1 MNIDYMENVLFRNR
15 YVIIGQQELNTLFSV
30 CFSNKFQKIICSSLF
45 FSSSIRPGVGK
56 TTVMREIARVLADEF
71 QKRVVC

>member
-1 MNIDYMENVLFRNR
+1 MKIVLFRNR
-15 YVIIGQQELNTLFSV
+15 YVIIGQQELNILFSL
-30 CFSNKFQKIICSSLF
+30 CFSNKFQKFICFNNF
-45 FSSSIRPGVGK
+45 FFSSIRPGVGK